1 MLGSARARIAFFASA
16 SALVAVACRAPE
28 PSIAE
33 PRLDGVEPAV
43 AQEIRARHS
52 AVLAQP
58 DDAERCGRYGMAL
71 DAHGLDTAAEVAYE
85 RAAALDPTEFRWPY
99 FQAAL
104 VEATSL
110 ERAVELY
117 RRAIAIEDDYAP
129 AHLRLAQA
137 LERLNRHDEARTS
150 YLRARDLDPDNAFA
164 PLGLGSLALRQG
176 EVTSAVT
183 LLEQAYGFDPEIHA
197 TVSALANA
205 YHRAGDTERGRRL
218 ANDARDLPR
227 ITYQPDDLRAEIKEM
242 AVDRRSYTRRAVVY
256 RDVGQL
262 DRALREARE
271 ARSLAPQDVQSLLLV
286 AELEYRVGDFAAAES
301 SARDALRLAPH
312 RTDVRELLARVLYQR
327 GALDEAA
334 ALARE
339 VLGDQEEPNMHM
351 LLGRV
356 AGQRGDDVEAI
367 QHLERAVEL
376 RPQETEWR
384 FALARLLISLGRA
397 DQGCDHLL
405 GVVGSDPEH
414 SAAWTELGHCRL
426 ARDDAASAAR
436 AFERALDTAAN
447 PDQTSSARKGLAQTN
462 QRTGGHR

>member
-1 MLGSARARIAFFASA
+1 MLGSAHARA
-16 SALVAVACRAPE
+16 ALFVGAVVLAVGACRAPG
-28 PSIAE
+28 PSIEE

-43 AQEIRARHS
+43 AQEIRARHA

-58 DDAERCGRYGMAL
+58 VDGERWGRYGMAL
-71 DAHGLDTAAEVAYE
+71 DAHGLDAAAEAAYK
-85 RAAALDPTEFRWPY
+85 RAAELAPKEFRWPY
-99 FQAAL
+99 FRAAL
-104 VEATSL
+104 LEATSL
-110 ERAVELY
+110 ERAAELY
-117 RRAIAIEDDYAP
+117 RDALAIDDDYGP
-129 AHLRLAQA
+129 AHLRRAQA
-137 LERLNRHDEARTS
+137 LERLSRLEEARAS
-150 YLRARDLDPDNAFA
+150 YLRARELEPENAFA
-164 PLGLGSLALRQG
+164 PLGLGSLALRRG
-176 EVTSAVT
+176 DVAAATV
-183 LLEQAYGFDPEIHA
+183 LLEQAYALDPEIHA

-218 ANDARDLPR
+218 AIEARDLPR

-242 AVDRRSYTRRAVVY
+242 AVDRRSFTRRAVVY

-271 ARSLAPQDVQSLLLV
+271 ARSLAPQDVQTLLLV

-301 SARDALRLAPH
+301 SAREGLRLAPH

-327 GALDEAA
+327 GDLDEAV

-339 VLGDQEEPNMHM
+339 VLADQEQPNMHV

-376 RPQETEWR
+376 RPQEAEWR
-384 FALARLLISLGRA
+384 FALARLLISMGRT
-397 DQGCDHLL
+397 DQGCNHLL

-414 SAAWTELGHCRL
+414 SAAWTALGHCRL
-426 ARDDAASAAR
+426 ALDDAASAAR
-436 AFERALDTAAN
+436 AFERALETAAN
-447 PDQTSSARKGLAQTN
+447 PDETSSAREGLARLN
-462 QRTGGHR
+462 QRTGGRR